1 MPYRGRKEE
10 HPLISWFLGS
20 VCMGLLPTV
29 IKFLILKIS
38 HSDISPNQFHTELF
52 YLSLVLLADIIKNTS
67 KEYVRWKAAFI
78 CTIIYS
84 VIYAYKANMRLKAYL
99 EEQLNPARYEMLL
112 ELLWRKKFG
121 KQERLQKILHD
132 LYAQS
137 TVYMTFGKDQRDKMH
152 GWVYSHL
159 TVKDWEKRKPY
170 AVTFKNIAARQHF
183 ISYKMLGLTEE
194 PGIFSFKAKN
204 HPYECYR
211 EIVVSST
218 SGAPWMVLIHFPP
231 DEEKAAKPEYYLK
244 MTEEEFEDLT
254 RNGTSTLCL
263 PPARDYRKSD

>member
-84 VIYAYKANMRLKAYL
+84 GIYAY
-99 EEQLNPARYEMLL
+99 
-112 ELLWRKKFG
+112 
-121 KQERLQKILHD
+121 ILCGD
-132 LYAQS
+132 
-137 TVYMTFGKDQRDKMH
+137 
-152 GWVYSHL
+152 
-159 TVKDWEKRKPY
+159 
-170 AVTFKNIAARQHF
+170 
-183 ISYKMLGLTEE
+183 LGLLAE
-194 PGIFSFKAKN
+194 GRAVSSQAALVFSFAS
-204 HPYECYR
+204 
-211 EIVVSST
+211 IGVGT
-218 SGAPWMVLIHFPP
+218 VLGLITIYTGG
-231 DEEKAAKPEYYLK
+231 EKP
-244 MTEEEFEDLT
+244 
-254 RNGTSTLCL
+254 
-263 PPARDYRKSD
+263 